1 MQFHVKFFLSKYE
14 STTTIKHPDLYDFK
28 KVCAKLMFEF
38 PKELADGNVS
48 QSDFRDLMERHI
60 MIWSDKA
67 YVVKE
72 PVRYIGLQVLEVYLN
87 WFIIIH
93 KA

>member
-1 MQFHVKFFLSKYE
+1 ML
-14 STTTIKHPDLYDFK
+14 
-28 KVCAKLMFEF
+28 EF

-60 MIWSDKA
+60 MIWSDRA

-72 PVRYIGLQVLEVYLN
+72 PVRYIGLQVLKN
-87 WFIIIH
+87 
-93 KA
+93 